1 MDSDVFIVAIV
12 FGSLVFVIKTLSD
25 NRMRRY
31 LVQQGQVNENLQYLY
46 QDRLAYSVP
55 TALKWGMVLL
65 AIGLAVMVGEI
76 VGGFAHL
83 DEHVFFA
90 LMFIFGGGAL
100 IAYYFIARRMVKK
113 EQN

>member
-1 MDSDVFIVAIV
+1 MDSDIFIVAIV
-12 FGSLVFVIKTLSD
+12 FGSIVFVIKNLSD
-25 NRMRRY
+25 NRLRRY

-46 QDRLAYSVP
+46 RDRLAYSVP

-76 VGGFAHL
+76 VGGFARL
-83 DEHVFFA
+83 DEPVVFA
-90 LMFIFGGGAL
+90 LMFIFGGAAL
-100 IAYYFIARRMVKK
+100 IAYYFIATRMAKK